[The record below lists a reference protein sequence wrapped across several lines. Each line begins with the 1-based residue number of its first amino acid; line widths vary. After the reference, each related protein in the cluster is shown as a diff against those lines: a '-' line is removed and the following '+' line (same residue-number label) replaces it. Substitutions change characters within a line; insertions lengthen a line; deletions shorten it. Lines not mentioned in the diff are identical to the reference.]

1 VATRRVEEEEEE
13 EEEEAGRISISL
25 PLPTLPVPFSCF
37 SRSFICT
44 ATHSDGRSPK
54 AMYFAFSP

>member
-1 VATRRVEEEEEE
+1 M
-13 EEEEAGRISISL
+13 